1 MPESGGV
8 RSRRDRAEAVSWPGW
23 LGFGVAGSAL
33 VLACCGDWRA
43 AGMAVVVAL
52 LPAAAWVCGELAA
65 TKALMRGVRR
75 HRKRRGSLDAA
86 RAALRAVA
94 KVSQP

>member
-43 AGMAVVVAL
+43 AGVAAVVAL
-52 LPAAAWVCGELAA
+52 LPLAWWVCGELAA
-65 TKALMRGVRR
+65 TKALMCGAGR

-86 RAALRAVA
+86 MAALRAVGGLR
-94 KVSQP
+94 